1 MKTILISLLTIFL
14 LACSSTPPAKVEEE
28 AGKSKEKEAQNT
40 TLVTLTEA
48 QAKNANIETGKGE
61 KRSVA
66 AIMQVNGKIDVPP
79 QNIVSISFPLGGYL
93 KSTKLLPGMPIR
105 KGEVLGVLEDPQ
117 YIQLQ
122 QDYLTATIKVK
133 LLEKEYN
140 RQKELN
146 ASQAS
151 SDKVF
156 QQTESEYESQK
167 VMVKALAEKLHL
179 IGINTTD
186 INAGNISRTVNI
198 YSPINGFVSKVNVN
212 IGKYVSPTDVLFEL
226 VNPTDIHLAL
236 SVFQKDVP
244 ALGIGQNVTAY
255 TVNNPERKYPAK
267 IILISRDIDANGSV
281 AVHCHFEKYDKELIP
296 GTFMNAEIETKNKQV
311 FTLPEEAIVSASSKQ
326 YVFVVKDARTYEMK
340 EIKTGEKENGYVE
353 IIADN
358 PAGLQN
364 NSFVTKGAYTLLMK
378 LKNTGDEE

>member
-1 MKTILISLLTIFL
+1 MKTIIISLFIIFL
-14 LACSSTPPAKVEEE
+14 VACSSSTPPDTIEEK
-28 AGKSKEKEAQNT
+28 AGNS
-40 TLVTLTEA
+40 TLVALTEA
-48 QAKNANIETGKGE
+48 QAKNAGIVTGKAE

-66 AIMQVNGKIDVPP
+66 AVMKVNGKTDVPP
-79 QNIVSISFPLGGYL
+79 QNIVSVSFPLGGYL

-122 QDYLTATIKVK
+122 QDYLTSTIKMK
-133 LLEKEYN
+133 LLGKEYN

-156 QQTESEYESQK
+156 QQTESDYESQQ
-167 VMVKALAEKLHL
+167 VMVKALAEKLYL
-179 IGINTTD
+179 IGIDPNA

-236 SVFQKDVP
+236 YVFQKDVP
-244 ALGIGQNVTAY
+244 FLSIGQHVTAY
-255 TVNNPERKYPAK
+255 TVNNPDKRYPAK
-267 IILISRDIDANGSV
+267 IILVSRDIDANGSV

-311 FTLPEEAIVSASSKQ
+311 FTLPEEAIVSNGGKQ
-326 YVFVVKDARTYEMK
+326 YVFIVKDERTYEMK
-340 EIKTGEKENGYVE
+340 EIKTGERENGFVE
-353 IIADN
+353 IMTDN
-358 PAGLQN
+358 GAEWQN
-364 NSFVTKGAYTLLMK
+364 DLFVTKGAYALLMK
-378 LKNTGDEE
+378 LRNTGE